1 METENINNYSEMS
14 IEDLD
19 KLRESLLGQ
28 RDVLDDTIERVIK

>member
-1 METENINNYSEMS
+1 MLNYSEMS

-28 RDVLDDTIERVIK
+28 RDVLDDTIEGVIK